1 MTFNFRD
8 VLSELIIEGS
18 RYDIFMTKY
27 TKPKKK
33 GKKPLMDVEQ
43 LKAIMLAD
51 PTTKPGEDVDVDS
64 GDIEKVGKY
73 TQWIIKQFMG
83 LQQKAQEEHPYDPK
97 PNSPFQVELNRL
109 QELFFED
116 LYKTTDNLMML
127 DRLKTMKK
135 YKGEKDI
142 NKIKSIDALFDE
154 VKDYNLSKDEL
165 TMSKAER
172 KELEVH
178 PGATKVFDGDKW
190 QVIKIEGKNPLGKE
204 AACYYGGQNKETQWC
219 TSAPGLTYYERT
231 YIPKGPLYVLLDK
244 TDTEVAQP
252 RGRDAESHKQTGL
265 PKNRYQF
272 HFETNSFMDI
282 DDRSVDIVEMLSG
295 PMVEVKEFFKEK
307 FMTENDKLSNHV
319 SIKYPDSGA
328 MGKFVA
334 LYGFDEFFKTLPDNL
349 EHLDITVKTGGGY
362 GSVKADSAILKGFK
376 VPPSIG
382 RFKQLKVLHIS
393 GILKELPKEICECTS
408 LDFISIPDNPN
419 LTTLPECISNLDITA
434 LNVTSDNKLIV
445 PLPIMENVWCGKPFI
460 VGSDFK
466 SFGTNGCKGEKFVVG
481 YLDDRGEY
489 KTEAE
494 AEAALKN

>member
-8 VLSELIIEGS
+8 VLSELIIESS

-33 GKKPLMDVEQ
+33 GKKALMSIEQ

-83 LQQKAQEEHPYDPK
+83 LQQETDKFYAYG
-97 PNSPFQVELNRL
+97 SPDWGVKLESL
-109 QELFFED
+109 QKQFFED
-116 LYKTTDNLMML
+116 LYKVTDNLLML

-142 NKIKSIDALFDE
+142 NKIKSTDALFDE
-154 VKDYNLSKDEL
+154 IKDYDISKDEL

-172 KELEVH
+172 RELEVH
-178 PGATKVFDGDKW
+178 PGSTKVFDGNKW
-190 QVIKIEGKNPLGKE
+190 EIIKIEQKNPLGKE

-219 TSAPGLTYYERT
+219 TSAPGLTYYENT
-231 YIPKGPLYVLLDK
+231 YIPKGPLYVILDK
-244 TDTEVAQP
+244 TDTEVAKP
-252 RGRDAESHKQTGL
+252 RGSGVENHKQTGL

-295 PMVEVKEFFKEK
+295 PMSELKDYFKEK
-307 FMTENDKLSNHV
+307 FMTENDKMTNHV
-319 SIKYPDSGA
+319 SLKYPQGDA
-328 MGKFVA
+328 LGKFVA
-334 LYGFDEFFKTLPDNL
+334 LYGFEEFFNTLPDNL
-349 EHLDITVKTGGGY
+349 EHLDITIKTGGGY
-362 GSVKADSAILKGFK
+362 GSVKADSSILKGFE
-376 VPPSIG
+376 VPSSIG

-393 GILKELPKEICECTS
+393 GILKELPVEVCQCKS
-408 LDFISIPDNPN
+408 LDFVSIPENPN
-419 LTTLPECISNLDITA
+419 LKSLPECIANLDITA
-434 LNVTSDNKLIV
+434 LNVTGDNSLVV

-460 VGSDFK
+460 VGSEFK
-466 SFGTNGCKGEKFVVG
+466 SYGTNGCKDDKFVVG

-489 KTEAE
+489 ATEVDAE
-494 AEAALKN
+494 KALEN

>member
-8 VLSELIIEGS
+8 VLSELIIESS

-33 GKKPLMDVEQ
+33 GKKALMSIEQ

-83 LQQKAQEEHPYDPK
+83 LQQETDKFYAYG
-97 PNSPFQVELNRL
+97 SPDWGVKLELL
-109 QELFFED
+109 QKQFFED
-116 LYKTTDNLMML
+116 LYKVTDNLLML

-142 NKIKSIDALFDE
+142 NKIKSTDELFDE
-154 VKDYNLSKDEL
+154 IKDYDISKDEL

-172 KELEVH
+172 RELEVH
-178 PGATKVFDGDKW
+178 PGSTKVFDGNKW
-190 QVIKIEGKNPLGKE
+190 EIIKIEQKNPLGKE

-219 TSAPGLTYYERT
+219 TSAPGLTYYENT
-231 YIPKGPLYVLLDK
+231 YIPKGPLYVILDK
-244 TDTEVAQP
+244 TDTEVAKP
-252 RGRDAESHKQTGL
+252 RGSGVENHKQTGL

-295 PMVEVKEFFKEK
+295 PMSELKDYFKEK
-307 FMTENDKLSNHV
+307 FMTENDKMTNHV
-319 SIKYPDSGA
+319 SLKYPQGDA
-328 MGKFVA
+328 LGKFVA
-334 LYGFDEFFKTLPDNL
+334 LYGFEEFFNTLPDNL
-349 EHLDITVKTGGGY
+349 EHLDITIKTGGGY
-362 GSVKADSAILKGFK
+362 GSVKADSSILKGFE
-376 VPPSIG
+376 VPSSIG

-393 GILKELPKEICECTS
+393 GILKELPVEVCQCKS
-408 LDFISIPDNPN
+408 LDFVSIPENPN
-419 LTTLPECISNLDITA
+419 LKSLPECIANLDITA
-434 LNVTSDNKLIV
+434 LNVTGDNSLVV

-460 VGSDFK
+460 VGSEFK
-466 SFGTNGCKGEKFVVG
+466 SYGTNGCKDDKFVVG

-489 KTEAE
+489 ATEAD
-494 AEAALKN
+494 AEKALEN

>member
-8 VLSELIIEGS
+8 VLSELIIESS

-33 GKKPLMDVEQ
+33 GKKALMSIEQ

-83 LQQKAQEEHPYDPK
+83 LQQETDKFYAYG
-97 PNSPFQVELNRL
+97 SPDWGVKLELL
-109 QELFFED
+109 QEQFFED
-116 LYKTTDNLMML
+116 LYKVTDNLLML

-142 NKIKSIDALFDE
+142 NKIKSTDALFDE
-154 VKDYNLSKDEL
+154 IKDYDISKDEL

-172 KELEVH
+172 RELEVH
-178 PGATKVFDGDKW
+178 PGSTKVFDGNKW
-190 QVIKIEGKNPLGKE
+190 EIIKIEQKNPLGKE

-219 TSAPGLTYYERT
+219 TSAPGLTYYENT
-231 YIPKGPLYVLLDK
+231 YIPKGPLYVILDK
-244 TDTEVAQP
+244 TDTEVAKP
-252 RGRDAESHKQTGL
+252 RGSGVENHKQTGL

-295 PMVEVKEFFKEK
+295 PMSELKDYFKEK
-307 FMTENDKLSNHV
+307 FMTENDKMTNHV
-319 SIKYPDSGA
+319 SLKYPQGDA
-328 MGKFVA
+328 LGKFVA
-334 LYGFDEFFKTLPDNL
+334 LYGFEEFFNTLPDNL
-349 EHLDITVKTGGGY
+349 EHLDITIKTGGGY
-362 GSVKADSAILKGFK
+362 GSVKADSSILKGFE
-376 VPPSIG
+376 VPSSIG

-393 GILKELPKEICECTS
+393 GILKELPVEVCQCKS
-408 LDFISIPDNPN
+408 LDFVSIPENPN
-419 LTTLPECISNLDITA
+419 LKSLPECIANLDITA
-434 LNVTSDNKLIV
+434 LNVTGDNSLVV

-460 VGSDFK
+460 VGSEFK
-466 SFGTNGCKGEKFVVG
+466 SYGTNGCKDDKFVVG

-489 KTEAE
+489 TTEAD
-494 AEAALKN
+494 AEKALEN